1 MNPTVFALLDDREST
16 PARPTSRLYTGFVRE
31 HRCEDAATLDA
42 VWAQVEADQ
51 AAGLQAVLLA
61 DYEWGAQL
69 VGAGHRP
76 PEPGQPPWAL
86 RVLMF
91 ERLERLSREAAGD
104 WLVAQEA
111 REDAATPWGVAAPG
125 GGPLAESPGPAGI
138 TGLQA
143 SLDRDAFHRDIETIR
158 EAIRNGETYQVN
170 YTYRLH
176 FAAHGTPAALYRRM
190 RARQPVR
197 YGAYLALPAVPGF
210 AGAGPSH
217 VLSCSPELF
226 VRIEDGGLI
235 AQPMKGTARREFI
248 PEGDSETARGLHEDV
263 KNRAENLMIV
273 DLLRNDLSRIAEV
286 GTVKVPA
293 LFAVE
298 AHATVFQMTSTIEA
312 RPRAGLTMP
321 ELLRALYPCGS
332 ITGAPKHQTMKLIRS
347 LEGTPRGLYTGA
359 IGWFEPPAPGASLG
373 AGCFSVAIRT
383 LTLDAP
389 RADGLRPGRLGIGA
403 GIVLDSEPEAEY
415 QECRLKGR
423 FLTGLEPGFTL
434 FETLHATR
442 REGIRQRTAH
452 LDRLARSAAALGFAF
467 DRAAAEAALD
477 AALGLGPTRLPATL
491 AESALARS
499 AWAHRLAEAVAAG
512 QAGEHPAQSDAR
524 PDSRAPD
531 ALDQPRRLR
540 LDLHPS
546 GRLDTRSATLAPLPA
561 ALHDARGRIR
571 LHRAA
576 LALPDIPH
584 PLAAH
589 KTSRRQHYDD
599 AVRAAEAADAFD
611 ALFFTADGRLVEGG
625 RSSVFVRLD
634 GCWYTPPVADG
645 ALPGVMRA
653 ALLADPALGARER
666 SITAAELARAE
677 ELIVCNALR
686 GALAAV
692 FEDGAAL

>member
-31 HRCEDAATLDA
+31 HRCEDAALLDA

-158 EAIRNGETYQVN
+158 EAIRKGETYQVN

-176 FAAHGTPAALYRRM
+176 FAAHGTPAALYRRL
-190 RARQPVR
+190 RTRQPVR

-226 VRIEDGGLI
+226 VRIDGGRLI

-359 IGWFEPPAPGASLG
+359 IGWFEPPAPGAGLG
-373 AGCFSVAIRT
+373 SGCLSVAIRT

-442 REGIRQRTAH
+442 REGIRHRAAH
-452 LDRLARSAAALGFAF
+452 LDRLARSADALGFAF

-477 AALGLGPTRLPATL
+477 AALGLDPTRLPAEL
-491 AESALARS
+491 AGSALAEPPPPDE
-499 AWAHRLAEAVAAG
+499 AGRL
-512 QAGEHPAQSDAR
+512 
-524 PDSRAPD
+524 DS
-531 ALDQPRRLR
+531 PRRLR

-561 ALHDARGRIR
+561 ALHDAQGRIR
-571 LHRAA
+571 LRRAA
-576 LALPDIPH
+576 LALPDLPH

-634 GCWYTPPVADG
+634 GRWYTPPVADG

-677 ELIVCNALR
+677 ALIVCNALR

>member
-16 PARPTSRLYTGFVRE
+16 PARPTSRLFTGFVRE
-31 HRCEDAATLDA
+31 HRCEDAALLDA

-125 GGPLAESPGPAGI
+125 GSPLAESPGPAGI

-158 EAIRNGETYQVN
+158 EAIRKGETYQVN

-176 FAAHGTPAALYRRM
+176 FAAHGTPAALYRRL

-226 VRIEDGGLI
+226 VRIDGGRLI

-373 AGCFSVAIRT
+373 SGCLSVAIRT

-442 REGIRQRTAH
+442 REGIRHRAAH
-452 LDRLARSAAALGFAF
+452 LDRLARSADALGFAF

-477 AALGLGPTRLPATL
+477 AALGLGPTRLPAEL
-491 AESALARS
+491 AGSALAEPPPPDE
-499 AWAHRLAEAVAAG
+499 AGRL
-512 QAGEHPAQSDAR
+512 
-524 PDSRAPD
+524 DS
-531 ALDQPRRLR
+531 PRRLR

-561 ALHDARGRIR
+561 ALHDAQGRIR
-571 LHRAA
+571 LRRAA
-576 LALPDIPH
+576 LALPDLPH

-625 RSSVFVRLD
+625 RSSVFVQLD
-634 GCWYTPPVADG
+634 GRWYTPPVADG

-666 SITAAELARAE
+666 SITSAELARAE
-677 ELIVCNALR
+677 ALIVCNALR